1 MRKIFSIFIKII
13 PTRRYSV
20 EYTNQQLNNYVN
32 RIKLTQ
38 EKKTSYANQID
49 NLKDNVLKAVDGM
62 ANTKVTKVK
71 RAGSWKKGTAL
82 APKGGYPLDIDMVFY
97 LDLEE
102 NIPFDA
108 EELREEIIDVL
119 CKAYPNKKRSD
130 FTDGQKTVGVV
141 FRGSGLEV
149 DIVPFIPEKGNTT
162 YGRQPRKQLNS
173 GEFKT
178 SVDKQLNFINA
189 IKERCS
195 NFTSIVR
202 LLKSWRNYKELELSS
217 FSIEL
222 AVAHLIEA
230 KRTSGSSINQAIIT
244 FFEFF
249 GNGSPVNVYFSGAI
263 GPKRSS
269 APWIADPTNNE
280 NNTVRLSTREWDE
293 VVEIAED
300 GFETIS
306 YAQTVQETG
315 KTLALWKEVF
325 GPSFNI
331 QEEQQ

>member
-1 MRKIFSIFIKII
+1 M
-13 PTRRYSV
+13 
-20 EYTNQQLNNYVN
+20 EYTNQELNNYVN

-38 EKKTSYANQID
+38 EKKSSYTNQVD
-49 NLKDNVLKAVDGM
+49 NLKDNVLTAVNGM
-62 ANTKVTKVK
+62 ENTKVTKVK

-82 APKGGYPLDIDMVFY
+82 APKGDYSLDIDMVFY

-102 NIPFDA
+102 DTSFDA

-119 CKAYPNKKRSD
+119 CEAYPNKERSD
-130 FTDGQKTVGVV
+130 FTDGQKTIGVV

-162 YGRQPRKQLNS
+162 YGRQPRKKLNS

-178 SVDKQLNFINA
+178 SVDKQLDFTSK
-189 IKERCS
+189 IKDKCS

-202 LLKSWRNYKELELSS
+202 ILKSWRNYRELELSS

-222 AVAHLIEA
+222 AVANLIETG
-230 KRTSGSSINQAIIT
+230 RISGSSINQAIIS

-249 GNGSPVNVYFSGAI
+249 GNSNPVKVYFSGAI
-263 GPKRSS
+263 GPQMGS

-280 NNTVRLSTREWDE
+280 NNTIRLSDGEWDE
-293 VVEIAED
+293 VVEVAENSFD
-300 GFETIS
+300 TIS
-306 YAQTVQETG
+306 YAQTVRETG
-315 KTLALWKEVF
+315 KTLDLWKEIF
-325 GPSFNI
+325 GPTFNI
-331 QEEQQ
+331 KEE